1 MDSFKLSVTWFAFGA
16 VIGVALMMQP
26 VIAPILP
33 KDPGD
38 RLVYVFKRS
47 LAFAG
52 GSASTIELSETRDG
66 LVIENLSF
74 AKDLDGREIGFSV
87 DRIQLENVDTER
99 VVDLYLGRTRET
111 EMGYTDTGVFADA
124 LSLEGIDLRTGQDF
138 VNIKS
143 VSLTEVGT
151 DNYRSWLDPDT
162 FGDGGYASVLA
173 FLVLTGTAQSV
184 KANDVFFRNESTVPI
199 SATIDA
205 VDAEAV
211 SAGQVNRMTVQNVV
225 AQWRVGNGVTIESA
239 TIKTFNAREIVS
251 AAAGQDNDVDAPEA
265 LIFDIAEFKEFSIHT
280 PDIEIMRIPSGTVAT
295 YTQLGQIPVSAR
307 LELQDLSLDVDA
319 IESEDARAY
328 LRDAGIGEILVDA
341 SLAYIFDRNSGLLT
355 IKDGTITARDLAK
368 IDIDAEFSGIR
379 PSWDAISDFISGFQQ
394 SELVGAQARFEDRSI
409 VAKFSEKW
417 ARDTNRQPQEIIQ
430 LFTTSRSD
438 AGDAGRVEN
447 AASVLN
453 DFLSTEEALT
463 ITIAPKQPVP
473 VDFLLSRTSPQNFL
487 ETLAVDL
494 AIEATASG
502 QILPD

>member
-1 MDSFKLSVTWFAFGA
+1 MNSFKLAVTWFAFGA

-26 VIAPILP
+26 IIAPILP

-52 GSASTIELSETRDG
+52 GSASAIELSETRDG

-87 DRIQLENVDTER
+87 DRIHLEKVDTER
-99 VVDLYLGRTRET
+99 VVDLYLGRTPET
-111 EMGYTDTGVFADA
+111 EVDYTDTGVFADV

-143 VSLTEVGT
+143 VRLTEVGT
-151 DNYRSWLDPDT
+151 DNYRSWLDPET

-184 KANDVFFRNESTVPI
+184 TADEVFFRNESTVPI
-199 SATIDA
+199 SATID
-205 VDAEAV
+205 VLDAKDV
-211 SAGQVNRMTVQNVV
+211 SAGQVGRMTVENVV
-225 AQWRVGNGVTIESA
+225 AQWRIGNGVTMESA

-251 AAAGQDNDVDAPEA
+251 AAAGQDNDLDAPEA
-265 LIFDIAEFKEFSIHT
+265 LIFDIAEFSEFSVHT
-280 PDIEIMRIPSGTVAT
+280 PDIEIVRIPSGTVAT

-319 IESEDARAY
+319 IESESARAY
-328 LRDAGIGEILVDA
+328 LRDAGIGEISVDA

-355 IKDGTITARDLAK
+355 IKDGAITAPDLARV
-368 IDIDAEFSGIR
+368 DIDAEFSGIR
-379 PSWDAISDFISGFQQ
+379 PSWDAISDFISGLQQ
-394 SELVGAQARFEDRSI
+394 SQIVGAQARFEDRSI
-409 VAKFSEKW
+409 VARFSEKW
-417 ARDTNRQPQEIIQ
+417 ARDTNKQPEDFIH
-430 LFTTSRSD
+430 LFTTPEND
-438 AGDAGRVEN
+438 GVKAGRVEA
-447 AASVLN
+447 AASVLK

-463 ITIAPKQPVP
+463 INVAPDEPVP
-473 VDFLLSRTSPQNFL
+473 VEFLLSRTSPQVFL

-494 AIEATASG
+494 AIEVTASG